1 VTYKSTDDAAK
12 AILKILEDQEQELS
26 AVLKIERQVKK
37 NRTNEIMVSLKK
49 GGQTFRITFNW
60 VPDEYASYHGFLLGN
75 GYIEHEWDLALRPE
89 KKEFPV
95 APPFLWEL
103 HSHDQTIEKAA
114 YPAMLTE
121 DWLRRL
127 IRRKLAI
134 PQ

>member
-1 VTYKSTDDAAK
+1 MNYKSTDDAAK
-12 AILKILEDQEQELS
+12 AILKILEDEEQELS

-37 NRTNEIMVSLKK
+37 NRTNEIMVSLKRS
-49 GGQTFRITFNW
+49 GQTFRITFNW
-60 VPDEYASYHGFLLGN
+60 VPDEYVSYHGFLLGN

-103 HSHDQTIEKAA
+103 HSRDQTIKKAN
-114 YPAMLTE
+114 YPSMLTE

-127 IRRKLAI
+127 IRKKLAI